1 MVLRKEMRGAEQ
13 MKIRILSENTTADE
27 RLECEHGLSVLVQM
41 QNAVILFD
49 TGCGGMFMRNAQ
61 KLGIDLTQVTHVIL
75 SHGHYD
81 HAGGI
86 PDFLSMNKTA
96 SVYLRKESL
105 SPVFAVRAAG
115 ETEYIGV
122 PQELADCNRL
132 VFSHD
137 GMTIAPGVTLFS
149 DFTLSEPIPE
159 TNRGLMRTEQGQLMP
174 DDFIHEQ
181 SAGLIQDGKSLLL
194 TGCSHHGIIN
204 IMKDYHQKTGGYPD
218 CVLGGF
224 HLHSHTH
231 GKAAD
236 QLIQHTAE
244 YLAGTPS
251 TYLTCHCTGQ
261 PSFDALKELLGDQL
275 QYVSAGQTRSL

>member
-1 MVLRKEMRGAEQ
+1 
-13 MKIRILSENTTADE
+13 MKITILSENTTHDE

-41 QNAVILFD
+41 QNALVLFD
-49 TGCGGMFMRNAQ
+49 TGCGGMFIRNAQ
-61 KLGIDLTQVTHVIL
+61 KLGVDLSQVTHVIL

-86 PDFLSMNKTA
+86 PDFLSINKTA
-96 SVYLRKESL
+96 SVYMRKESL
-105 SPVFAVRAAG
+105 LPAFTIRAAE

-132 VFSHD
+132 VFSYD
-137 GMTIAPGVTLFS
+137 GMTIAPGITLYS
-149 DFTLSEPIPE
+149 DFMLSEPIPG
-159 TNRGLMRTEQGQLMP
+159 TNRGLMKTQQGQLMP

-181 SAGLIQDGKSLLL
+181 AASFIHGGKSLLL

-204 IMKDYHQKTGGYPD
+204 IMKDYHQKTSKYPD
-218 CVLGGF
+218 FVLGGF

-231 GKAAD
+231 GKAED

-251 TYLTCHCTGQ
+251 TYLTCHCTGK
-261 PSFDALKELLGDQL
+261 PSFDALKQLLGEQI
-275 QYVSAGQTRSL
+275 QYIAAGQTLSL